1 VAVLEKA
8 AAPTGGF
15 LFFAHGTPSAKVI
28 SNDRVVRCGVM
39 LATSSL

>member
-15 LFFAHGTPSAKVI
+15 LFVCGPAR
-28 SNDRVVRCGVM
+28 DRSI
-39 LATSSL
+39 ATIH